1 MRMGMTRLRRA
12 GRLSAALVFGGMILL
27 ATAGTALAAGVTMV
41 DDDFSPGSVSIGA
54 GESVTFTN
62 NGDSP
67 HTATADDGSFD
78 TGTVESGSSATVAF
92 DSPGT
97 YRYYCQFHGGPGGSG
112 MSGVI
117 TVTGSGGGSG
127 GGGAGGSGGSGA
139 AGGSGTGTEDA
150 PILPQTATPLPL
162 IAAAGGLL
170 LITGLVIGRRRAT
183 R

>member
-1 MRMGMTRLRRA
+1 MGTTTLRRL

-27 ATAGTALAAGVTMV
+27 ATAGTALAAGVTMQ
-41 DDDFSPGSVSIGA
+41 DNDFSPGNVTIAA
-54 GESVTFTN
+54 GESVTFSN
-62 NGDSP
+62 SGDSP

-78 TGTVESGSSATVAF
+78 TGTVESGSSATVTF
-92 DSPGT
+92 DSAGT
-97 YRYYCQFHGGPGGSG
+97 FRYYCQFHGGPGGSG

-127 GGGAGGSGGSGA
+127 GGNAGGSGGSGA
-139 AGGSGTGTEDA
+139 GGGGTAEQDA
-150 PILPQTATPLPL
+150 PTLPQTATPLPF

-170 LITGLVIGRRRAT
+170 LVSGLVIGRRRAT

>member
-27 ATAGTALAAGVTMV
+27 ATAGTALAAGVTMS
-41 DDDFSPGSVSIGA
+41 DDNFSPGSVTIAA
-54 GESVTFTN
+54 GDSVTFSN
-62 NGDSP
+62 GGDSP

-78 TGTVESGSSATVAF
+78 TGTVDSGSSATVTF

-127 GGGAGGSGGSGA
+127 GGGAGGSGA
-139 AGGSGTGTEDA
+139 AGDGTGTEDA
-150 PILPQTATPLPL
+150 PILPQTATPLPF
-162 IAAAGGLL
+162 IAVAGGLL
-170 LITGLVIGRRRAT
+170 LVTGLVVGRRRAT